1 MALSA
6 TDGLVCGTG
15 TINHGQFFRLHL
27 AACHRTHVPAQT
39 MSRLARRV
47 MYERHLYII
56 GKSGSG
62 KSTFLQNIILQN
74 PGGFCLIDP
83 HGDLAEA
90 VADRTDC
97 IYFDPSELPLG
108 FNVFE
113 NVAEAS
119 RPQVAAQI
127 VASFKAIWGDSW
139 GPRMEWILVNA
150 LRLLLDNNQT
160 FLGLPKLLTDDHYR
174 ARLLRRCT
182 DPIVRTFWEQ
192 EFDAY
197 DDRFRKEAIA
207 PIQNKVGQLLANPLL
222 RNILG
227 QHHSTLRP
235 QRIMDRGQRIVVNL
249 AKGKLGDAPSHLLG
263 ALLVS
268 AFAQAAEKRASIAEQ
283 DRVPFT
289 LYVDEFQN
297 FATESFANVLSEARK
312 FKLSLVIAHQFLGQL
327 PDYLRQAVFGNVGTM
342 MAFRVGAEDAPLIA
356 LELGLKNAEILSDL
370 DNFRA
375 WLRVGGPFGPQIME
389 TEPGGPGLGRL
400 SAVRS
405 RTRARY
411 CRPSHLIEREIESF
425 INTS

>member
-1 MALSA
+1 
-6 TDGLVCGTG
+6 
-15 TINHGQFFRLHL
+15 
-27 AACHRTHVPAQT
+27 
-39 MSRLARRV
+39 

-62 KSTFLQNIILQN
+62 KSTFLQNTILRN

-97 IYFDPSELPLG
+97 IYFDPSELQLG

-113 NVAEAS
+113 NVSLAS
-119 RPQVAAQI
+119 RPLVAAQI

-150 LRLLLDNNQT
+150 VRLLLDNGQT
-160 FLGLPKLLTDDHYR
+160 FLGLTKLLTDDIYR
-174 ARLLRRCT
+174 NRLLRHCT
-182 DPIVRTFWEQ
+182 DPIVRAFWEQ

-207 PIQNKVGQLLANPLL
+207 PIQNKVGQLLANPNL
-222 RNILG
+222 RNIIG
-227 QHHSTLRP
+227 QQHSTLRP
-235 QRIMDRGQRIVVNL
+235 ERIMDRGQRIVVNL
-249 AKGKLGDAPSHLLG
+249 SKGKLGDAPSHLLG

-268 AFAQAAEKRASIAEQ
+268 AFAQAAEKRAAISEK

-297 FATESFANVLSEARK
+297 FATESFATILSEARK

-327 PDYLRQAVFGNVGTM
+327 PDQLRQAVFGNVGTM
-342 MAFRVGAEDAPLIA
+342 MAFRVGAEDAPLVA

-370 DNFRA
+370 ENFRA
-375 WLRVGGPFGPQIME
+375 WIRVGGPFSPQLMQ
-389 TEPGGPGLGRL
+389 TAPGGPPLGRL
-400 SAVRS
+400 PRIKS

-411 CRPSHLIEREIESF
+411 CRPPLHIEQEIERA
-425 INTS
+425 INGN